1 MSPKRAS
8 PKKILRTQG
17 SCIKLLATAKPTIR
31 KVLLD
36 KANPDLIEFISDC
49 ALNVLKGNVKLDR
62 AAFVKL
68 RRHKRKLLALVN
80 ARTKHKKKIVQK
92 GGGFFLP
99 ALLAP
104 LIGGVLST
112 FLK

>member
-1 MSPKRAS
+1 MSPKRV
-8 PKKILRTQG
+8 LRRQG
-17 SCIKLLATAKPTIR
+17 ACIKLLATAKPTIR
-31 KVLLD
+31 KAILD
-36 KANPDLIEFISDC
+36 KADPDLIWFISDC
-49 ALNVLKGNVKLDR
+49 ALNVLKGNVKLNPVD
-62 AAFVKL
+62 FKKL

>member
-1 MSPKRAS
+1 MSPRR
-8 PKKILRTQG
+8 ILRRQG
-17 SCIKLLATAKPTIR
+17 ACIKLLATAKPSIR
-31 KVLLD
+31 KAILD
-36 KANPDLIEFISDC
+36 KADPDLIRFISDC
-49 ALNVLKGNVKLDR
+49 ALNVLNGHVKLDP
-62 AAFVKL
+62 AAFKKL

-104 LIGGVLST
+104 LIGGVFSK